1 MNDDANRLP
10 EEDDFD
16 DEFMEEIDSFE
27 LDD

>member
-10 EEDDFD
+10 EEEDY